1 MLNEEK
7 KLAEAAE
14 EAANA
19 VAEEVTETAE
29 AAVDTVSE
37 KAAEAAEAV
46 EETAEVAAEEAA
58 EAVEAADKVA
68 EKAEKEAAKA
78 AEKAE
83 KEAKKAQKKAEKAAK
98 EAADAADNPEKA
110 ARKRRR
116 KTRLTALGILLL
128 LLALIIAGTILYM
141 RSHIMLVTPTKKEPY
156 FNEGLMCYGY
166 DGYGSVTDATAAI
179 KEPLEYQIMNY
190 EALYADIF
198 GLSRQEVRKS
208 GMFSE
213 ENVNKDFLF
222 KDKTAREF
230 ASYFHAVAKD
240 GTGLS
245 NGDSVTVVV
254 TADSDKINAMPGA
267 KHTFNA
273 GKTAS
278 KTYLVTGLHKP
289 TVVIDP
295 FESVYGVYQTEDGET
310 TIDVDPTYRETFDD
324 FTIFNPTLDKALV
337 AGYRVRSSEDKIAG
351 NYDFTADWTQTY
363 KAGDTVTVRCVDAD
377 LDASTIDAE
386 ANYVIL
392 DDGVVLAP
400 AVRDFQVLP
409 CTTMVSGRKEVQ
421 DPSQLLMAA
430 TSYAKAHFGSR
441 YVLADVWTAC
451 PKKGN
456 KLKKSDYKNFAAVL
470 VQADGSWKNLVF
482 TDLQVDGNGNIV
494 NVSHTPVLFQDETVS
509 YATRQ
514 NYINY
519 LIENYGSDYAFTHL
533 SLE

>member
-14 EAANA
+14 EAAEA
-19 VAEEVTETAE
+19 VAEEVTE
-29 AAVDTVSE
+29 AADAVADAVSE
-37 KAAEAAEAV
+37 EAAEAAEAV
-46 EETAEVAAEEAA
+46 EETAEAVDKAAEKAAKEA
-58 EAVEAADKVA
+58 EKEA

-110 ARKRRR
+110 AKKRRR

-128 LLALIIAGTILYM
+128 LLALIVAGTILYM

-179 KEPLEYQIMNY
+179 KEPLEYQIMDY

-213 ENVNKDFLF
+213 ENVDKNFLF

-230 ASYFHAVAKD
+230 ASYFHATAKD

-295 FESVYGVYQTEDGET
+295 FEPVYGVYQTEDGET

-324 FTIFNPTLDKALV
+324 FTIFNPRLDKAMV
-337 AGYRVRSSEDKIAG
+337 SGYRVRSSEDKVAG
-351 NYDFTADWTQTY
+351 NYDFTADWTKSY
-363 KAGDTVTVRCVDAD
+363 KAGDTLTVRCTDAD

-400 AVRDFQVLP
+400 AVRDFQIMP

-430 TSYAKAHFGSR
+430 ASYAKAHFGSR
-441 YVLADVWTAC
+441 YVIADVWTAC
-451 PKKGN
+451 PKAGN
-456 KLKKSDYKNFAAVL
+456 TLKKSDYKNFAAVL
-470 VQADGSWKNLVF
+470 VQADGSWKSLIF
-482 TDLQVDGNGNIV
+482 TDLQVDGHGSIV
-494 NVSHTPVLFQDETVS
+494 NVSHTPVLFQDDTVS

-514 NYINY
+514 NYIDY
-519 LIENYGSDYAFTHL
+519 LIENYGSDYAFTHVAL
-533 SLE
+533 S